1 MYLPARDWDGINMGK
16 TIALK
21 LTKKEEQFISEVN
34 SKGMTNSELLRSALR
49 QYVQSMQ
56 EVSSEGSQ
64 MKNIFVKQE
73 NVSADFLDIVQ
84 QLKSDM
90 QVVQGQL
97 ERIQKQV
104 ENDVQTLQQQL
115 SLLTSNAP
123 NIAQCTSSEKQE
135 NLYDVHQQIDQFLCK
150 QTHQNAVKE
159 ETVKNS
165 MD

>member
-1 MYLPARDWDGINMGK
+1 MGK

-115 SLLTSNAP
+115 SLLTS
-123 NIAQCTSSEKQE
+123 
-135 NLYDVHQQIDQFLCK
+135 
-150 QTHQNAVKE
+150 
-159 ETVKNS
+159 
-165 MD
+165 